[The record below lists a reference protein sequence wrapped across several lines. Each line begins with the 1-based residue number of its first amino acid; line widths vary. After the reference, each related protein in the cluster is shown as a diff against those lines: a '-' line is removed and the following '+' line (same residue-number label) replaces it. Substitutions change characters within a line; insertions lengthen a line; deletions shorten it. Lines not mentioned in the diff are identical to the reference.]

1 MYEFMCMLGPG
12 VLTWLLR
19 TEIEDKCAGS
29 EKEEE
34 RTDFIAESIFTTVL
48 KIIAYAFINMV
59 VILAVLKPLG
69 RVQLVVLSDGRID
82 LHYGAAAVFMSV
94 CTAVMIGIT
103 SLIKP
108 DNAEEKENRDM
119 YDYIESRDKE

>member
-12 VLTWLLR
+12 ILTWLLR
-19 TEIEDKCAGS
+19 TQIADKCADG
-29 EKEEE
+29 EKEGEG
-34 RTDFIAESIFTTVL
+34 TDFKVESIFTAVL

-59 VILAVLKPLG
+59 VILTVLKPLG

-94 CTAVMIGIT
+94 CTAVLIGIT

-108 DNAEEKENRDM
+108 DNAEGKENRDI
-119 YDYIESRDKE
+119 YDHIESRDKE